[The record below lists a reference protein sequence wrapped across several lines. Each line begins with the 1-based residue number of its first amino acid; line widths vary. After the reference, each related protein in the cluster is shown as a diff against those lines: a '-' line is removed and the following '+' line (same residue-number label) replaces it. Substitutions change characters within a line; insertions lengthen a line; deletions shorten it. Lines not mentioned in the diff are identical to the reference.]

1 MIKIIKTDSDNQ
13 DFVSLV
19 QQLDANLNARYKE
32 IQAFYDQFN
41 TIDKIK
47 HVIVAYEN
55 DTPVGCG
62 AMKEFN
68 PDAMEIKRMFTL
80 PESRGKGI
88 ATQILIEL
96 EAWAAELFYKKCV
109 LETGKKQVE
118 AIGLYQ
124 KNGYQKI
131 PNYGQYVGVVNS
143 LCFKKDLRS

>member
-13 DFVSLV
+13 DFVQLV
-19 QQLDANLNARYKE
+19 RQLDANLNARNKD

-47 HVIVAYEN
+47 HVVVAYVN

-62 AMKEFN
+62 AMKEFT

-80 PESRGKGI
+80 PESRGKGVG
-88 ATQILIEL
+88 TKILMAL
-96 EAWAAELFYKKCV
+96 ETWAAELSYKKCV

-124 KNGYQKI
+124 KNGYHKI
-131 PNYGQYVGVVNS
+131 PNYGQYVGVENS
-143 LCFKKDLRS
+143 LCFEKDLRS